1 MNLEPVRIGYLP
13 LLDAA
18 PLIIAQELGFAA
30 EERLSLDLIPAA
42 SWSALRDM
50 LSFGQVDAAS
60 LLSPIP
66 IASILNLG
74 GIAARIDALMVTSL
88 GGEGIVVSR
97 PIAQTMR
104 ANGFGFGFADA
115 AQAARALQAAH
126 PAPLRIASP
135 FPFSMHGELLY
146 RWLGEGIEV
155 QTVPPALMQAEMAA
169 GRIDLFCVGEP
180 WASRTVERGTGDYLL
195 PGTAIWQAPPDKILA
210 MRHEDVEAQRPII
223 GPLMRATWRACRWL
237 AQPQNFLA
245 ASEILSRP
253 QWLDVSAELLERV
266 LSGQINVTA
275 SGAERQARMI
285 EFHAGCATFP
295 WRSQA
300 EWIGAALARRHGL
313 DVAAARRTARDVF
326 RSDLY
331 RAHLS
336 GAGADLPSASSRL
349 EGGIDRPG
357 LHPAASGKV
366 QLLPDEFFDGL
377 VFDPDLP

>member
-1 MNLEPVRIGYLP
+1 MSLEPVRVGYLP

-30 EERLSLDLIPAA
+30 EERLSLDLIPAV

-50 LSFGQVDAAS
+50 LTFGRVDAAS

-66 IASILNLG
+66 IASILHLG

-88 GGEGIVVSR
+88 GGEGIVVSHGL
-97 PIAQTMR
+97 AETMR
-104 ANGFGFGFADA
+104 ANGYGFDFADA
-115 AQAARALQAAH
+115 AGAARALHQAH
-126 PAPLRIASP
+126 PRPLRIASP

-155 QTVPPALMQAEMAA
+155 QTVPPPLMHQEMAA

-180 WASRTVERGTGDYLL
+180 WASRTVELGIGDYLL

-210 MRHEDVEAQRPII
+210 MRHEDVEADSPII

-237 AQPQNFLA
+237 AQPQNVLA

-253 QWLDVSAELLERV
+253 AWLDVPAEMLERL
-266 LSGQINVTA
+266 LSGRVNVA
-275 SGAERQARMI
+275 SWGAERQARII

-313 DVAAARRTARDVF
+313 DVAAARLTARAVF

-331 RAHLS
+331 RRFLAE
-336 GAGADLPSASSRL
+336 AGADLPSASSRL
-349 EGGIDRPG
+349 EGGVDQPG

-366 QLLPDEFFDGL
+366 HLLPDQFFDGL
-377 VFDPDLP
+377 IFDPDKP